1 MKKMRL
7 LFVILLSLVASSFY
21 AQSYNQFGY
30 VKTKGSKEKI
40 GDRID
45 SVKIKI
51 KGKHMVFQSD
61 SRGEFTIGGIDRK
74 FVLERIE
81 KKGYELLDYETTG
94 TNIEVTS
101 EPLRIVMV
109 SKEQLR
115 LESDAIY
122 KELIKHI
129 EKYKSESNQLRLD
142 VSNLEK
148 TLRERADR
156 LARVDYDLMSEKDRE
171 IRQCLENGDLHKAD
185 SLILSKGTIE
195 ERMEYSN
202 KGQKSLLDDCY
213 ILATNAMLKNEV
225 DSALV
230 LLKKRTEIDPQ
241 NINCLLDAGDAYLN
255 YQTNKSE
262 ALDYYQQ
269 ALFFSKK
276 KFGEDHASTIKC
288 KARVANA
295 HFLTKEMNKVIPI
308 LHDCLGAYKT
318 PNIPIIYERSDID
331 SLEESNISGIAIVEP
346 EDSVNVSQLY
356 GMATTIYAFQGN
368 FDLALKCYNLSAL
381 YSTDAESCF
390 MQCVSLISVLIAA
403 GDFKSALENVILPF
417 LKEVEGEPCNIVI
430 VEFYSFASMCYL
442 QLGDIDSSIMY
453 SDKILNYFDAIKQR
467 NNHYYYLALL
477 AKSSSLIAKEEFDLA
492 DDIIVKSEQMFESDG
507 TLPLDVYVQLLM
519 NKATILTHKAD
530 LLKNNGY
537 LHRAKDVLLHSFGLI
552 NESSEEKQFD
562 YRRIKG
568 LIAMGLGYI
577 YMKIDD
583 MENAKTWLDFAFVQF
598 KDLYKGINYDHN
610 DMIYLLFKLA
620 KVETSVEDYLEAFRS
635 YRMIYKI
642 RESSKCIKHI
652 KECYKLASQN
662 KKYRKTKEF
671 KTLKKEY
678 KEFISIIP
686 EINESDNVT
695 N

>member
-1 MKKMRL
+1 MRKLRL
-7 LFVILLSLVASSFY
+7 LLVILLSFITFSFY

-115 LESDAIY
+115 LESNAIY

-148 TLRERADR
+148 ALREMADR

-171 IRQCLENGDLHKAD
+171 IRQCLEDGDLYKAD
-185 SLILSKGTIE
+185 SLILSKGSID

-202 KGQKSLLDDCY
+202 KGKKSLLDDCY
-213 ILATNAMLKNEV
+213 ILATNAMLRNEV

-230 LLKKRTEIDPQ
+230 LLEKRTEIDPT
-241 NINCLLDAGDAYLN
+241 NINCLLDAGDAYAN
-255 YQTNKSE
+255 YHNNSSE
-262 ALDYYQQ
+262 ALDYYKQ

-276 KFGEDHASTIKC
+276 DFGEGHPSTIEC
-288 KARVANA
+288 KARLALA
-295 HFLTKEMNKVIPI
+295 YFLQRKMNEVIPI
-308 LHDCLGAYKT
+308 LHDCLGSYNT
-318 PNIPIIYERSDID
+318 PNVPIIYERSEND
-331 SLEESNISGIAIVEP
+331 SLEESNVNGIDIVEQK
-346 EDSVNVSQLY
+346 DSVNVCHLY
-356 GMATTIYAFQGN
+356 GMATMIYSLQGN
-368 FDLALKCYNLSAL
+368 FDLAMKCYKQSEL
-381 YSTDAESCF
+381 YSTDDESRLT
-390 MQCVSLISVLIAA
+390 QSVSLTTVLFAA
-403 GDFKSALENVILPF
+403 GCFKEALEDVILPI
-417 LKEVEGEPCNIVI
+417 LKEVEGEPCNLLIA
-430 VEFYSFASMCYL
+430 EFYNFASMSYL
-442 QLGDIDSSIMY
+442 QLGDFESSIMY
-453 SDKILNYFDAIKQR
+453 SDKILNYLDEIKQR
-467 NNHYYYLALL
+467 NNQYYYLALL
-477 AKSSSLIAKEEFDLA
+477 TKSSSLIAKEEFDLA
-492 DDIIVKSEQMFESDG
+492 DDIIVKLEQMFESDG

-537 LHRAKDVLLHSFGLI
+537 FHRAKDVLLHAFRLI

-568 LIAMGLGYI
+568 LILMELGGI

-583 MENAKTWLDFAFVQF
+583 MENAKICMDFAYVQF
-598 KDLYKGINYDHN
+598 TDLYKSINYDHN
-610 DMIYLLFKLA
+610 DMIHILVKL
-620 KVETSVEDYLEAFRS
+620 VELETSVEDYLEAFRS

-671 KTLKKEY
+671 KILKKEY

-686 EINESDNVT
+686 DTDESDNVV

>member
-1 MKKMRL
+1 MKRMRL
-7 LFVILLSLVASSFY
+7 FIVIMLSLVAPSFY

-45 SVKIKI
+45 AVKIKI

-94 TNIEVTS
+94 TDIEVTS

-109 SKEQLR
+109 SKDQLR
-115 LESDAIY
+115 LESNAIY

-142 VSNLEK
+142 VSNLEEA
-148 TLRERADR
+148 LRKMADR

-213 ILATNAMLKNEV
+213 ILATNAILRNEV

-230 LLKKRTEIDPQ
+230 LLENRTEIDPQ

-255 YQTNKSE
+255 YQTNTSE
-262 ALDYYQQ
+262 ALDYYRQ
-269 ALFFSKK
+269 ALFFSEK
-276 KFGEDHASTIKC
+276 KFGEDHALTINC
-288 KARVANA
+288 KVRVANA
-295 HFLTKEMNKVIPI
+295 HFLQREMNEAIPI

-318 PNIPIIYERSDID
+318 PNIPIIYERTDID
-331 SLEESNISGIAIVEP
+331 FLEESNVSGIDVVEP
-346 EDSVNVSQLY
+346 EDSANVGHLY
-356 GMATTIYAFQGN
+356 SMATIIYAVQGN
-368 FDLALKCYNLSAL
+368 FDLAWKCYNLSDL
-381 YSTDAESCF
+381 YSTDAESRLF
-390 MQCVSLISVLIAA
+390 QINSLASVLIAA
-403 GDFKSALENVILPF
+403 GECKSALENAILPL

-430 VEFYSFASMCYL
+430 ANFYSLASMCYL

-467 NNHYYYLALL
+467 NNQSYYLALL
-477 AKSSSLIAKEEFDLA
+477 VKSSSLIAKEEFDLA
-492 DDIIVKSEQMFESDG
+492 DDIIVKSEQMIESDG

-519 NKATILTHKAD
+519 NKATILTHKAY

-537 LHRAKDVLLHSFGLI
+537 FHRAKDVLLHSFGLI

-568 LIAMGLGYI
+568 LIAMLLGEI

-583 MENAKTWLDFAFVQF
+583 MENAKTCMDFAFVQF
-598 KDLYKGINYDHN
+598 TDLYKSINYDHN
-610 DMIYLLFKLA
+610 DMIHILVKLA
-620 KVETSVEDYLEAFRS
+620 ELETSVEDYLEAFRS
-635 YRMIYKI
+635 YRMRYKI

-686 EINESDNVT
+686 ETNESDNVT